1 MRGSIPILM
10 YHQVSPKP
18 LPALQ
23 TYTVTPK
30 AFAAQMAWLAL
41 SGYVPITLD
50 NLLEYRNGR
59 APLPSRPIIITFD
72 DGFQDIVEYAVPI
85 LQARSF
91 TAVFYLVAGLVGK
104 SSRWILPELGIEC
117 PLMDWNAAR
126 QLERGG
132 FHCGSHTMSHPRL
145 ATLDSAACLQE
156 LLQSRR
162 LLEDCLGH
170 EVRHLAYPFG
180 SFSDR
185 ARAIV
190 IETGY
195 RSACSTQKGFS
206 GPDDDRLALHRIPVK
221 GQDSLLDFICRLHT
235 TRTVKELLRSKAQHS
250 RQWLWRK
257 KRTTNDYS
265 V

>member
-1 MRGSIPILM
+1 MKTEIPILM
-10 YHQVSPKP
+10 YHQITAKP
-18 LPALQ
+18 LLAFR

-41 SGYVPITLD
+41 VGYVPITLD
-50 NLLEYRNGR
+50 NLLEYRSGR
-59 APLPSRPIIITFD
+59 GPLPSRPIIITFD

-104 SSRWILPELGIEC
+104 SSHWILPELGIEC

-132 FHCGSHTMSHPRL
+132 FQCGSHTMSHPRL
-145 ATLDSAACLQE
+145 VTLDPAACSHE
-156 LLQSRR
+156 LLQSRC
-162 LLEDCLGH
+162 LLEDRLGY

-180 SFSDR
+180 SFNNR
-185 ARAIV
+185 VRAIV
-190 IETGY
+190 AEAGY
-195 RSACSTQKGFS
+195 RSACSTQKGLS

-235 TRTVKELLRSKAQHS
+235 ARTVKEVLRSKAQNS

-257 KRTTNDYS
+257 K
-265 V
+265 

>member
-1 MRGSIPILM
+1 MKTGIPILM

-18 LPALQ
+18 LLALR

-41 SGYVPITLD
+41 TGYVPINLD
-50 NLLEYRNGR
+50 NLLEYRSGR
-59 APLPSRPIIITFD
+59 GSLPSRPIIITFD
-72 DGFQDIVEYAVPI
+72 DGFQSIVEYAVPI

-132 FHCGSHTMSHPRL
+132 FQCGSHTMSHPRL
-145 ATLDSAACLQE
+145 VTLDPAACSHE
-156 LLQSRR
+156 LLKSRC
-162 LLEDCLGH
+162 LLEDRLGH

-180 SFSDR
+180 SFDDR
-185 ARAIV
+185 VRAMV
-190 IETGY
+190 AETGY
-195 RSACSTQKGFS
+195 RSACSTQKGLS
-206 GPDDDRLALHRIPVK
+206 GPNDDRFALHRIPVK

-235 TRTVKELLRSKAQHS
+235 TRTVNELLHSKAQDS
-250 RQWLWRK
+250 CQWLCRK
-257 KRTTNDYS
+257 KQTTNDYS

>member
-59 APLPSRPIIITFD
+59 AALPSRPIIITFD
-72 DGFQDIVEYAVPI
+72 DGFQNIVEYAVPI
-85 LQARSF
+85 LQARGF

-126 QLERGG
+126 QLERKG
-132 FHCGSHTMSHPRL
+132 FQIGSHTMSHPRL
-145 ATLDSAACLQE
+145 ATLDPAACAHE
-156 LLQSRR
+156 LLKSRSLR
-162 LLEDCLGH
+162 EDRLGH
-170 EVRHLAYPFG
+170 EVRHLSYPFG
-180 SFSDR
+180 SFNDR
-185 ARAIV
+185 VRSMAA
-190 IETGY
+190 ETGY
-195 RSACSTQKGFS
+195 RSACSTQKGLS
-206 GPDDDRLALHRIPVK
+206 GPNDDHLALHRIPVK

-235 TRTVKELLRSKAQHS
+235 TRTANELLHSKAQDGW
-250 RQWLWRK
+250 QWLWRK
-257 KRTTNDYS
+257 KQTTK
-265 V
+265 